1 MQIDVETLNALLA
14 LLTKEII
21 KYPTD
26 SKESMALFTFKE
38 ILTNG

>member
-1 MQIDVETLNALLA
+1 MKIDIETLNAVIA

-21 KYPTD
+21 KYPAD
-26 SKESMALFTFKE
+26 SKESLALFTFKE